1 MVSLPKYM
9 TTAQAAEYC
18 NIKVK
23 TLERH
28 RQNGTGPACI
38 KVGPRTIRYRPSDL
52 DAWMDAGL
60 CWTKDQAPASPC

>member
-1 MVSLPKYM
+1 LATLPKYL

-28 RQNGTGPACI
+28 RQNGTGPPYI
-38 KVGPRTIRYRPSDL
+38 KVGPRIIRYRREDL
-52 DAWMDAGL
+52 DAWMEAGL
-60 CWTKDQAPASPC
+60 CWTKDLCPA